1 VKLPAAERSRVEPAK
16 VRDYLLSRE
25 HPVGRFKAV
34 FFEKLGY
41 SADPWER
48 LEQDLRAL
56 AVTGEATLGN
66 QTKYGQKYEVHGTLR
81 GPSGGSASIVTVWIV
96 RWGEDE
102 PRFVTA
108 FPGERI

>member
-1 VKLPAAERSRVEPAK
+1 MKLPAAERVLIEPAK

-34 FFEKLGY
+34 FFESLGY
-41 SADPWER
+41 SAER
-48 LEQDLRAL
+48 WLQLEADLRRL
-56 AVTGEATLGN
+56 ASAAEAILGER
-66 QTKYGQKYEVHGTLR
+66 TKYGQKYEVRGTLD
-81 GPSGGSASIVTVWIV
+81 GPSGRRAFVVTAWII
-96 RWGEDE
+96 RWGEDV